1 MLYWHFLKYILY
13 VFGDVQPL
21 LSFIY
26 VFSHETRLF
35 RLHFPYEARG
45 EPTHGIF
52 YPLLQLK
59 EYVTAPSVKPKFNTD
74 FLLTYK
80 FCTNHEYVNVFVL
93 ICSRNSFRFAT
104 CTKHLNLQRIG
115 RRNYSMLQYSI
126 LFYVSLN
133 FI

>member
-1 MLYWHFLKYILY
+1 MFSLFY
-13 VFGDVQPL
+13 L
-21 LSFIY
+21 LFMYLAMKQDYFACI
-26 VFSHETRLF
+26 F
-35 RLHFPYEARG
+35 RMRRG
-45 EPTHGIF
+45 ESPPMEFF

-93 ICSRNSFRFAT
+93 ICSRNSFGFAT

-115 RRNYSMLQYSI
+115 RRNYSML
-126 LFYVSLN
+126 
-133 FI
+133 